1 MKKFLNTRVPLIL
14 VIILCAVIQVIFWP
28 IVTSDIVGDIALLKS
43 GVWVGYAFLNVAFI
57 VVGAITF
64 LKIKSKS
71 VIQALVPFFIACCLY
86 LAASVL
92 LNIIVMVFNLDYLI
106 PLVINL
112 VFTLLFGA
120 ALLIIYKSFSRVAE
134 NTAAREERMAT
145 ARITQAEVIGLKN
158 LTSDAEILAE
168 IKKLIDDFTYSSTR
182 STPETL
188 RYDEDFKKDVAAVES
203 LLKMNAEKDAI
214 IKAINVARNTLK
226 LRNQVLL
233 ASKKS

>member
-1 MKKFLNTRVPLIL
+1 
-14 VIILCAVIQVIFWP
+14 
-28 IVTSDIVGDIALLKS
+28 
-43 GVWVGYAFLNVAFI
+43 
-57 VVGAITF
+57 
-64 LKIKSKS
+64 
-71 VIQALVPFFIACCLY
+71 
-86 LAASVL
+86 
-92 LNIIVMVFNLDYLI
+92 MVFNLDYLI
-106 PLVINL
+106 PLIINL

-233 ASKKS
+233 ASQKS

>member
-1 MKKFLNTRVPLIL
+1 MKQDRVVNYISANLGDMIWQDEISNQVQRIDKNHISLAVVFRLFRREDIEKSGLKSYARYIQKKDILNIDQILALDEYIELSEDEMRHQLCDAVFNRLEEVLIKYKERFQNL
-14 VIILCAVIQVIFWP
+14 D
-28 IVTSDIVGDIALLKS
+28 SIALIPLLRERILRIKNQEFTDN
-43 GVWVGYAFLNVAFI
+43 YY
-57 VVGAITF
+57 
-64 LKIKSKS
+64 KSKS
-71 VIQALVPFFIACCLY
+71 FADA
-86 LAASVL
+86 
-92 LNIIVMVFNLDYLI
+92 
-106 PLVINL
+106 
-112 VFTLLFGA
+112 
-120 ALLIIYKSFSRVAE
+120 KRVE
-134 NTAAREERMAT
+134 
-145 ARITQAEVIGLKN
+145 
-158 LTSDAEILAE
+158 E